1 MIELVAQIH
10 VETVVEMGVLA
21 LQRAG
26 GCSLPKLVEELHIC
40 IANDIEGRRPNRLTI
55 DGIPSTDLLKQGRS
69 EEHTSEL
76 QSLMRITY
84 AVFCLKKKTKTDKH
98 ILKSFNLIQ

>member
-40 IANDIEGRRPNRLTI
+40 IAHDIEGRRPNRLTI
-55 DGIPSTDLLKQGRS
+55 DSIPSTDLLKPARNLS
-69 EEHTSEL
+69 HIIHSHTAFAHHLIWRE
-76 QSLMRITY
+76 
-84 AVFCLKKKTKTDKH
+84 ACLARDWH
-98 ILKSFNLIQ
+98 YV